1 MTTRQPITIYW
12 AGGLFDFKELTANV
26 EIAHAVEKISGGRYQ
41 VKLPQLTESNSSRS
55 VFAIRNADL
64 ELLLSC
70 DTIVA
75 NFDGTDLDSGTVVEF
90 CFAKMVDMP
99 AVLLRTD
106 FRTGSDQ
113 TGEPWNLMCSGYPR
127 TASLILHGMSMFHQH
142 YQQPGDWRSKLESYY
157 NDIARQVVD
166 ALDKTFAEKPVFPAE
181 ILAEQYARTIAAAG
195 SSLGDIFPPER
206 IAELTASKLAKQRA
220 VCRCDLI

>member
-1 MTTRQPITIYW
+1 MTSQQPITIYW
-12 AGGLFDFKELTANV
+12 AGGLFNFKELTANV
-26 EIAHAVEKISGGRYQ
+26 EIAHAIEKISDGRYQ
-41 VKLPQLTESNSSRS
+41 VKLPQLTESNSNRS
-55 VFAIRNADL
+55 VFAIRDADL
-64 ELLLSC
+64 ELLLCC

-75 NFDGTDLDSGTVVEF
+75 NFDGSDLDSGTVVEF

-127 TASLILHGMSMFHQH
+127 TTSLILHGMSMFHQH
-142 YQQPGDWRSKLESYY
+142 YQQPGDWRDKLESYH

-166 ALDKTFAEKPVFPAE
+166 ALDKTFAEKPVFSSE
-181 ILAEQYARTIAAAG
+181 ILADQYARTIAAAG
-195 SSLGDIFPPER
+195 SSLRELFPPER
-206 IAELTASKLAKQRA
+206 IAELTASKLAKQRMA
-220 VCRCDLI
+220 HGG

>member
-127 TASLILHGMSMFHQH
+127 TASLILHGMSLFHQH
-142 YQQPGDWRSKLESYY
+142 YQQPGDWRNKLGSYH

-206 IAELTASKLAKQRA
+206 IAELIASKLAKQRA
-220 VCRCDLI
+220 VCGG

>member
-106 FRTGSDQ
+106 YRGTVESDVFRISTDRIA
-113 TGEPWNLMCSGYPR
+113 YPAR
-127 TASLILHGMSMFHQH
+127 NEYVPSTLSTAG
-142 YQQPGDWRSKLESYY
+142 R
-157 NDIARQVVD
+157 
-166 ALDKTFAEKPVFPAE
+166 
-181 ILAEQYARTIAAAG
+181 LAEQVGI
-195 SSLGDIFPPER
+195 L
-206 IAELTASKLAKQRA
+206 L
-220 VCRCDLI
+220 

>member
-1 MTTRQPITIYW
+1 MTTKHPITIYW
-12 AGGLFDFKELTANV
+12 AGGLFDFKELASNV
-26 EIAHAVEKISGGRYQ
+26 AIAHAVEKVSGGRYQ

-55 VFAIRNADL
+55 VYAIRNADL
-64 ELLLSC
+64 ELLFNC
-70 DTIVA
+70 DVIVA
-75 NFDGTDLDSGTVVEF
+75 NFDGPDLDSGTVVEF

-127 TASLILHGMSMFHQH
+127 TASLILHGMNTFHQH

-157 NDIARQVVD
+157 EDIARQVVD
-166 ALDKTFAEKPVFPAE
+166 ALDKTFAEKPVFSPE
-181 ILAEQYARTIAAAG
+181 ILEEQYARTIAAAG
-195 SSLGDIFPPER
+195 SSLCDLFPPER
-206 IAELTASKLAKQRA
+206 IAELTASKLAKQRL
-220 VCRCDLI
+220 VRGE